1 LLAFAA
7 SIYLL
12 ELLRSVQNYEMA
24 SDMAALLVKLTA
36 AGTSDGD
43 RKETAQQV
51 ADLVKEA
58 GITILKV
65 MLICHLNTIGHD
77 GIFAVN
83 PSLNPC
89 GCFNLFGQA

>member
-1 LLAFAA
+1 
-7 SIYLL
+7 
-12 ELLRSVQNYEMA
+12 MA

-36 AGTSDGD
+36 AGTSEGD

-65 MLICHLNTIGHD
+65 M
-77 GIFAVN
+77 V
-83 PSLNPC
+83 
-89 GCFNLFGQA
+89 